1 MDAVIGGTQV
11 TQLPN
16 LERVRHE
23 NIRTPFGDP
32 SGPVAIGTCA
42 GREIAFLPRH
52 GNPHALAPHRI
63 NYRANLW
70 ALKEVGGTQVLSI
83 ATSGGIREAFGPAV
97 LVVPDQI
104 IDYTHGREHTYF
116 DGTNGEPVRHIDFTE
131 PYSQAVR
138 RRILDAVRSVGDQAF
153 DGGCY
158 GCFNGPR
165 LETAAEIRK
174 LASDGCDLVGQTSMP
189 EATLAAELGLAYAA
203 ICPIVNHAAGIGDSK
218 HQVSRA
224 EITATRASVMERV
237 MKIVSAFASQGAA
250 ARQPT
255 LA

>member
-16 LERVRHE
+16 LEGVRQE
-23 NIRTPFGDP
+23 KVSTPFGDP
-32 SGPVAIGTCA
+32 SGPVSIGTCG

-70 ALKEVGGTQVLSI
+70 ALKEVGVTQILSI

-104 IDYTHGREHTYF
+104 IDYTYGREHTYF
-116 DGTNGEPVRHIDFTE
+116 DGTDGEPVKHIDFTE
-131 PYSQAVR
+131 PYSPTVR
-138 RRILDAVRSVGDQAF
+138 RRILEAAKAAGEEVF

-165 LETAAEIRK
+165 LETASEIRK
-174 LASDGCDLVGQTSMP
+174 LALDGCDLVGQTGMP
-189 EATLAAELGLAYAA
+189 EATLAAELGLEYAA

-218 HQVSRA
+218 HQISR
-224 EITATRASVMERV
+224 EELTATRAAAMQRV
-237 MKIVSAFASQGAA
+237 VKILSAFAAQGAA
-250 ARQPT
+250 ARQPA